1 MEIHTPCVVA
11 LTWKLK
17 DSLGETLDELDEPVE
32 FLVGGGDLLPAIDR
46 ALQGHEPGA
55 EMHLNLEPEDAFGD
69 YDETLVYLAP
79 RSTLPDSVEE
89 GMLVEASALPKETV
103 EGAAADAL
111 LTITELY
118 PEHAVLDGN
127 HPLAGIALRL
137 DLKVVAVREATEEE
151 VENGTVGSGFFRL
164 QPMAPGNDQLH

>member
-127 HPLAGIALRL
+127 HPLAGHALRFSC
-137 DLKVVAVREATEEE
+137 VVNDVRAATPEEIE
-151 VENGTVGSGFFRL
+151 HRHVHGGHG
-164 QPMAPGNDQLH
+164 HHH

>member
-17 DSLGETLDELDEPVE
+17 DSLCETLDELDEPVE

-79 RSTLPDSVEE
+79 RSTLPESVEE

-127 HPLAGIALRL
+127 HPLAGHNIRFAATVKALRP
-137 DLKVVAVREATEEE
+137 ATAEELAHGH
-151 VENGTVGSGFFRL
+151 VHGAHGH
-164 QPMAPGNDQLH
+164 QH

>member
-32 FLVGGGDLLPAIDR
+32 FLVGGGDLLPSIDR

-55 EMHLNLEPEDAFGD
+55 ELHLNLEPEDAFGD
-69 YDETLVYLAP
+69 YDEHLVYLAP
-79 RSTLPDSVEE
+79 RSTLPEAVEE
-89 GMLVEASALPKETV
+89 GMLVEASTLPKETV
-103 EGAAADAL
+103 EGASPDAL

-127 HPLAGIALRL
+127 HPLAGQALRFSC
-137 DLKVVAVREATEEE
+137 VVNEVRAASEEE
-151 VENGTVGSGFFRL
+151 IAHKHVHGGHG
-164 QPMAPGNDQLH
+164 HHH